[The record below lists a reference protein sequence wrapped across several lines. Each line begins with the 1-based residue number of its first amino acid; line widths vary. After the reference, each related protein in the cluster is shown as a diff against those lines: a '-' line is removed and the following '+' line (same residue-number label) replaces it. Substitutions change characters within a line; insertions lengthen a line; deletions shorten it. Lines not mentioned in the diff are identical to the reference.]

1 MKKLLNIA
9 LCLAVALVVASCG
22 KTEIKVISYN
32 VRVDVSEDGENCW
45 ENYQNDGNEFLENI

>member
-9 LCLAVALVVASCG
+9 LCLAVALVIASCG

-45 ENYQNDGNEFLENI
+45 SIANKQVSI